1 MRALPRAFAALCGPI
16 LLFIALCSAAAPS
29 QAAEQRVTIA
39 PEVSGAWCVPDGAW
53 DGRAV
58 LMLHGFAGD
67 MDGAGDLSKR
77 MAERLARM
85 GIASLR
91 INFRGEGDRLRSKI
105 ESTLQ
110 TRVADTEAAYAF
122 LQKLPGVSA
131 GHSAVL
137 GWSLGATT
145 ALVAAGTHPQ
155 WFRSMVLWSTP
166 SGEQFAPMTASP
178 VAQTALREGIV
189 TDVVPGWKT
198 IITKREFYESFRGV
212 DLDQSLAKYP
222 GAFLTIRGSK
232 DFLPQRDVQ
241 LLNIAPGKHKE
252 AALIGGADHVFNV
265 FEPGSEATQRVLD
278 LTADWLARS
287 R

>member
-1 MRALPRAFAALCGPI
+1 MRLHFLSGLLLLAFG
-16 LLFIALCSAAAPS
+16 SSMAPS

-39 PEVSGAWCVPDGAW
+39 PEVSGAWLTPDGTW

-77 MAERLARM
+77 MAERLAAI

-105 ESTLQ
+105 ESTLH
-110 TRVADTEAAYAF
+110 TRVADTEAAYVF
-122 LQKLPGVSA
+122 LSRQPGVQA
-131 GHSAVL
+131 GRSAVL

-145 ALVAAGTHPQ
+145 ALVVAGQHPQ

-166 SGEQFAPMTASP
+166 SGEQFGPMTANP
-178 VAQTALREGIV
+178 VAQQALRDGSV

-198 IITKREFYESFRGV
+198 IITKRAFYESFRGV
-212 DLDQSLAKYP
+212 DLDQSLARYP
-222 GAFLTIRGSK
+222 GALLSIRGSK
-232 DFLPQRDVQ
+232 DFLPQRDAQ
-241 LLNIAPGKHKE
+241 LLDIAPGKHKE

-265 FEPGSEATQRVLD
+265 FEPGSAAPQRVLD
-278 LTADWLARS
+278 LTAAWLAS
-287 R
+287 SL